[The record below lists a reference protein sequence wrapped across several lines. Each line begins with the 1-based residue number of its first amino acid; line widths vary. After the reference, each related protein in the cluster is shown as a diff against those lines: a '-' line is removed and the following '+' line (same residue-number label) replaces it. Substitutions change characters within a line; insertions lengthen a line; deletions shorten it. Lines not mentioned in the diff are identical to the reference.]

1 MAPITLFGDDYTM
14 PKGYLMGTH
23 RTRSPRQ
30 TLEDYARWMP
40 HMGITRLANLTG
52 LDTIGLP
59 VYTAI
64 RPNARSLAT
73 SQGKGCDADSARASA
88 LMECIESWHGER
100 IDKPLR
106 WESYLALCDA
116 VSVVDVTALPLCAEG
131 ALHLDVPI
139 LWIEGYDL
147 LQQQPV
153 WTPFETVSVN
163 YVYPTNFTCTFHQS
177 SNGLASGNHLLEAIV
192 HGLCEVIERDA
203 TALWYGNDDL
213 RQLDLAT
220 VNDPSC
226 ARVLDLLDSAGIYTA
241 VWDITSDL
249 GIPTYACTLLERP
262 DQPTT
267 RVLGA
272 FNGYGCHLSPAIA
285 LMRALSEAVQSR
297 VTYIAGSRDDLF
309 YDLYRRQEDEDGLRE
324 LWDEIASPSDT
335 ESFAVQPWLAA
346 ESFEE
351 DLTTLLAVL
360 RRVDIESAVV
370 VDLTKP
376 DIGIPVVKMVVPG
389 LEGPPGAECRP
400 GRRATRVLEESA
412 Q

>member
-1 MAPITLFGDDYTM
+1 
-14 PKGYLMGTH
+14 
-23 RTRSPRQ
+23 
-30 TLEDYARWMP
+30 
-40 HMGITRLANLTG
+40 
-52 LDTIGLP
+52 
-59 VYTAI
+59 
-64 RPNARSLAT
+64 
-73 SQGKGCDADSARASA
+73 
-88 LMECIESWHGER
+88 MECIESWHGER
-100 IDKPLR
+100 IDQPLR

-131 ALHLDVPI
+131 ELHLDVPM
-139 LWIEGYDL
+139 LWIKGYDL
-147 LQQQPV
+147 LQQRPV
-153 WTPFETVSVN
+153 WTPFEAVSVN
-163 YVYPTNFTCTFHQS
+163 YVCPPNFTYTFNQS

-226 ARVLDLLDSAGIYTA
+226 AQVLDLLDRAGIYTA
-241 VWDITSDL
+241 VWDLTSDL
-249 GIPTYACTLLERP
+249 GIPTYACTILERP
-262 DQPTT
+262 DQPTA
-267 RVLGA
+267 RVPGA

-297 VTYIAGSRDDLF
+297 PTYIAGSRDDLF
-309 YDLYRRQEDEDGLRE
+309 YDFYHRHGDEDGLRE
-324 LWDEIASPSDT
+324 LWDEITGPSAT

-346 ESFEE
+346 ESFKE
-351 DLTTLLAVL
+351 DLTTLLAAL

-376 DIGIPVVKMVVPG
+376 DIGIPVVKVVVPG

-400 GRRATRVLEESA
+400 GRRATRLLEESV